1 MNLRAV
7 AAAVVVQKV
16 REGKLF
22 VSNENERERGKSCR
36 QEGEGTLQARR
47 GEVNYDP
54 ARMKKL
60 AFHFLSLNGED
71 EVIFLLRRTDDL
83 AEVLFF
89 FSFEDLA
96 MSERSRERGR
106 CRAGKSGTEK

>member
-1 MNLRAV
+1 M
-7 AAAVVVQKV
+7 
-16 REGKLF
+16 
-22 VSNENERERGKSCR
+22 
-36 QEGEGTLQARR
+36 
-47 GEVNYDP
+47 NYDP

-106 CRAGKSGTEK
+106 CRAGKSGTEKMKKCDVTFPAFISPCPSCPCLPTVTIAYLLTHMATR